1 MVVPVPAG
9 PVHSCTA
16 PGASAGMLRRTL
28 SLPRTLAS
36 AVVVLGVLLATLV
49 VDASPA
55 DALTQRERARVV
67 RVAASKAGAP
77 YRYGAEGPRRFDC
90 SGLTT
95 WVFHRIGRDLPRT
108 SRAQARSTRRVSA
121 PRRRWGDLVFF
132 RSHGRV
138 SHVGIYAGR
147 NRIWHAPRPG
157 RRVQRERIWTTR
169 VTYGRVR

>member
-1 MVVPVPAG
+1 VL
-9 PVHSCTA
+9 T
-16 PGASAGMLRRTL
+16 LRRTL
-28 SLPRTLAS
+28 AA
-36 AVVVLGVLLATLV
+36 AVVVPGVLLASFV
-49 VDASPA
+49 VDTSPA

-95 WVFHRIGRDLPRT
+95 WVFDRIGKNLPRT

-121 PRRRWGDLVFF
+121 AHRRWGDLVFF
-132 RSHGRV
+132 RSRGRV
-138 SHVGIYAGR
+138 HHVGIYAGR

-157 RRVQRERIWTTR
+157 RRVQRERIWSSR